1 MERKNVYLLQARS
14 ASKKKQKLQV
24 AVKQALLQ
32 QCYDNTKI
40 MQTFTSNKIY
50 IYPPKFAFI

>member
-1 MERKNVYLLQARS
+1 MAINVEKKLQARS

-32 QCYDNTKI
+32 QCYGNMKVV
-40 MQTFTSNKIY
+40 QTFT
-50 IYPPKFAFI
+50 